1 MGKKRAAVRFS
12 KEEKGAGRRGSCYPV
27 MFMDE
32 KEAEKIIEAALF
44 MSSKPLAVGELGKLI
59 GIAAP
64 GYVSQRLDA
73 LAKRYDDADSA
84 VEIAYEENKYYMRL
98 RLTYVNAVK
107 EFAQQ
112 GEISRHALRTLAYI
126 SKSEGVKKSLLADRL
141 GSTIYQD
148 IAELVEKGFVHQKK
162 QGRTKTLHTTP
173 KFKMYFGGQAPS
185 VKEPE
190 KQAKLE

>member
-1 MGKKRAAVRFS
+1 
-12 KEEKGAGRRGSCYPV
+12 
-27 MFMDE
+27 MDE
-32 KEAEKIIEAALF
+32 KEAERIIEAALF
-44 MSSKPLAVGELGKLI
+44 MSSKPLAVSELGKLI
-59 GIAAP
+59 GVAAP
-64 GYVSQRLDA
+64 GYVSQRLET
-73 LAKRYDDADSA
+73 LQKRYDDAESA
-84 VEIAYEENKYYMRL
+84 VEIAFEENKYYMRL
-98 RLTYVNAVK
+98 RLSYVNAVK

-126 SKSEGVKKSLLADRL
+126 SKTEGMKKSLLADRL

-162 QGRTKTLHTTP
+162 NGRTKTLHTTP
-173 KFKMYFGGQAPS
+173 KFKMYFGGQTPS

>member
-1 MGKKRAAVRFS
+1 
-12 KEEKGAGRRGSCYPV
+12 
-27 MFMDE
+27 MDE

-44 MSSKPLAVGELGKLI
+44 MSSKPLAVSELGKLI
-59 GIAAP
+59 GVAAP
-64 GYVSQRLDA
+64 GYVSQRLDT
-73 LAKRYDDADSA
+73 LRKRYDDAGSA
-84 VEIAYEENKYYMRL
+84 VEIAFEENKYYMRL

-126 SKSEGVKKSLLADRL
+126 SKTEGMKKSLLADRL

-162 QGRTKTLHTTP
+162 NGRTKTLHTTP
-173 KFKMYFGGQAPS
+173 KFKMYFGGQTPS

-190 KQAKLE
+190 KQAKLENGQ

>member
-1 MGKKRAAVRFS
+1 
-12 KEEKGAGRRGSCYPV
+12 
-27 MFMDE
+27 MDE
-32 KEAEKIIEAALF
+32 KEAEKVIEAALF
-44 MSSKPLAVGELGKLI
+44 MSSKPLAVADLGKLI

-64 GYVSQRLDA
+64 GYVSQRLEN
-73 LAKRYDDADSA
+73 LRKRYDDAGSA
-84 VEIAYEENKYYMRL
+84 IEIAFEENKYYMRL

-173 KFKMYFGGQAPS
+173 KFKMYFGGQSPTP
-185 VKEPE
+185 KEEE